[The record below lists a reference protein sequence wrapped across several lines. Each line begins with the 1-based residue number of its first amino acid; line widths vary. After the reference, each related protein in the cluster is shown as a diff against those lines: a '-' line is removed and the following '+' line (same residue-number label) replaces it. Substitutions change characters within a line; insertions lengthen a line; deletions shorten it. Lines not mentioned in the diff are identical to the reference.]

1 MLLQSGR
8 KGMVPADYADGFGT
22 SEDNKIQ
29 IKFDDKPE
37 AIEEYSMEDV
47 AFLCEVCDNAPEE
60 VHTMQEGLLR
70 ATSCQRSAWN
80 EHRKICV
87 RIDE

>member
-1 MLLQSGR
+1 
-8 KGMVPADYADGFGT
+8 MVPADYADGFGT

-47 AFLCEVCDNAPEE
+47 AFLCEVCDNAPGKRC
-60 VHTMQEGLLR
+60 TRCKR
-70 ATSCQRSAWN
+70 AYYALHPVRGQRGMNIGRYVFALTN
-80 EHRKICV
+80 EIGQ
-87 RIDE
+87 